1 MVQGQPAENINQPRH
16 TGMPK
21 HDNSCA
27 ALVFLISGFC
37 FNIKMKND
45 ARILGVG
52 AQLWRRGGP
61 PDGAT
66 HTNTLHIH
74 AQKTNEKPC
83 QKDILNNVSK
93 TVLIPIQADF

>member
-1 MVQGQPAENINQPRH
+1 MVQGQPAENINKPRH
-16 TGMPK
+16 VGMSQ
-21 HDNSCA
+21 HENSCA
-27 ALVFLISGFC
+27 ALVYLISGFC

-74 AQKTNEKPC
+74 AQKQTKNTFKN
-83 QKDILNNVSK
+83 IY
-93 TVLIPIQADF
+93 